1 MVNVKFLSN
10 PQGFKMDS
18 VLTSRYSPTHD
29 AIDRIEAI
37 AQRLQ
42 RLADKFVAILQE
54 HQQNRALRRADRI
67 MQSLIR
73 MDHRMAQDLARR

>member
-1 MVNVKFLSN
+1 
-10 PQGFKMDS
+10 MDS
-18 VLTSRYSPTHD
+18 VLTNRYSPTLD
-29 AIDRIEAI
+29 AIGRIEAI

-67 MQSLIR
+67 MRSLIQ
-73 MDHRMAQDLARR
+73 MDHRMAQDFARL

>member
-1 MVNVKFLSN
+1 MSN
-10 PQGFKMDS
+10 PQGFEMDS
-18 VLTSRYSPTHD
+18 VLTNRYSPTHD
-29 AIDRIEAI
+29 AIGRIEAI

-67 MQSLIR
+67 MQSLIQ
-73 MDHRMAQDLARR
+73 MDHRMAQDFARR

>member
-1 MVNVKFLSN
+1 
-10 PQGFKMDS
+10 MDS
-18 VLTSRYSPTHD
+18 VLTNRYSPTLD
-29 AIDRIEAI
+29 AIGRIEAI

-67 MQSLIR
+67 MRSLIQ
-73 MDHRMAQDLARR
+73 MDHRMAQDFARR

>member
-1 MVNVKFLSN
+1 MSN
-10 PQGFKMDS
+10 PQGFEMDS
-18 VLTSRYSPTHD
+18 VLTNRYSPSHD
-29 AIDRIEAI
+29 AIGRIEAI

-67 MQSLIR
+67 MQSLIQ
-73 MDHRMAQDLARR
+73 MDHRMAQDFARR